1 MGMMW
6 ILFALI
12 LLIDLPVVLKSKTP
26 KNIFLFLLLLIPAVL
41 LTILTLFGMSVPSLI
56 LMLGDML
63 KSMGIYYKS

>member
-12 LLIDLPVVLKSKTP
+12 LLIDLPVLLKSKTP